1 MAEYYRVI
9 LALHVIAIISWMA
22 GILYLYRLL
31 IYASEQG
38 REQAQIFSLLST
50 MSRRLYRY
58 ITVPAMIVSWLA
70 GLTMVSIQPS
80 LGHQKWFLVKFICA
94 LLLTFSTIYAGK
106 LVKRYSETDL
116 AIPTSK
122 RLRVMNEFPTLLMI
136 IIVVM
141 VILKPF

>member
-9 LALHVIAIISWMA
+9 LAIHVMAIISWMA

-38 REQAQIFSLLST
+38 RDNKQIFSLLST

-58 ITVPAMIVSWLA
+58 ITVPAMIISWLA
-70 GLTMVSIQPS
+70 GLTMVSIQPT
-80 LGHQKWFLVKFICA
+80 LGYQKWFLVKFICV

-116 AIPTSK
+116 VMPTSK

-141 VILKPF
+141 VIIKPF